1 MGVVLSAFL
10 GRWQDDHHSFPMS
23 LKVQKDPPDFP
34 EVWGNVAVHAENL
47 YGGDSEL
54 GIEVHGG
61 VARKTVPRDAIL
73 AIDRKGYE
81 MIIPLDQIRKML
93 DEREDSTDPA

>member
-1 MGVVLSAFL
+1 M
-10 GRWQDDHHSFPMS
+10 P
-23 LKVQKDPPDFP
+23 LKIQTEPPDFP
-34 EVWGNVAVHAENL
+34 EHWGNVSKQCVNL
-47 YGGDSEL
+47 YGGESEL
-54 GIEVHGG
+54 SLDVKGG
-61 VARKTVPRDAIL
+61 VARKTMPRDAIL